1 VLDTGFLLTLE
12 ADESRSIKGLVL
24 PTAKKAPIGI
34 KRVFSGTYPR
44 PDPPESKKSRPRW
57 EQGRPT
63 AESDL
68 RLAGAEAEARRQGL
82 ENIKP
87 TKSRSTPARLDNVSF
102 FPSPIVSVDP
112 FPDFPPLPDFLD
124 RRKAKQATEAAA

>member
-1 VLDTGFLLTLE
+1 M
-12 ADESRSIKGLVL
+12 
-24 PTAKKAPIGI
+24 
-34 KRVFSGTYPR
+34 
-44 PDPPESKKSRPRW
+44 
-57 EQGRPT
+57 
-63 AESDL
+63 
-68 RLAGAEAEARRQGL
+68 

-112 FPDFPPLPDFLD
+112 FPGFPPLPDFLD